1 MSIAEHLGR
10 AIEKHKSKHGKKE
23 EKKSHPMHEHKV
35 KRMEIE
41 PEDEGD
47 GYIITHYPAPES
59 GKLGGGG
66 ATFRDSYSSY
76 KEPTK
81 HVAKDHKALMKHVK
95 EHCCPDAS
103 DVEESAVSK

>member
-10 AIEKHKSKHGKKE
+10 AIEKHKSKHAGKKE
-23 EKKSHPMHEHKV
+23 KKHEHPMHGL

-47 GYIITHYPAPES
+47 GYIITHYPES
-59 GKLGGGG
+59 PDRTKMGGGG
-66 ATFRDSYSSY
+66 GTFRDSYMRDP
-76 KEPTK
+76 EPTK
-81 HVAKDHKALMKHVK
+81 HVAKNHKDMMKHVK

-103 DVEESAVSK
+103 DVEESAVSH

>member
-1 MSIAEHLGR
+1 MSIASHLKES
-10 AIEKHKSKHGKKE
+10 IEKHKKRTE
-23 EKKSHPMHEHKV
+23 EKKSKKSEHPMKGL

-47 GYIITHYPAPES
+47 GYIITHYPEPLS
-59 GKLGGGG
+59 GKSGGGG
-66 ATFRDSYSSY
+66 GTFRDSYMSHP
-76 KEPTK
+76 EPTK
-81 HVAKDHKALMKHVK
+81 HVAKNHKDMMKHVK